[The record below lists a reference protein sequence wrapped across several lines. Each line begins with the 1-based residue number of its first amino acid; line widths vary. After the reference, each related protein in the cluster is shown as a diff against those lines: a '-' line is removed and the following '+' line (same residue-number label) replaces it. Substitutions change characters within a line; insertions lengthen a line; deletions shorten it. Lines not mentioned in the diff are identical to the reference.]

1 MNERSFNI
9 QKGIPLSEEI
19 APRGERTRND
29 ILQAAH
35 HLFIE
40 CGFHGTSMRQIA
52 QAAGIALGG
61 IYNHFSSKEDIFT
74 AVFLERHPYLG
85 VLPLMNSAQ
94 GETVEEFVRDAA
106 QRMVDGLG
114 QRTDFLNL
122 MFIELVEFKGQ
133 HIPHIFQI
141 ISPELTEFAQRFQT
155 ERQELRDI
163 PFFVL
168 VRAFLGLFFSFLI
181 TEIMIADQL
190 PPEGREGALE
200 FFVDIYLHGIL
211 KQGTPTE
218 EVQQ

>member
-1 MNERSFNI
+1 M
-9 QKGIPLSEEI
+9 SEEI

-29 ILQAAH
+29 ILQAAYQ
-35 HLFIE
+35 LFLE
-40 CGFHGTSMRQIA
+40 RGFHGTSMRQIS

-74 AVFLERHPYLG
+74 AVFLERHPFRD
-85 VLPLMNSAQ
+85 VLPLMNTAQ

-106 QRMVDGLG
+106 QRMVAGLG

-133 HIPHIFQI
+133 HVPHIFQI
-141 ISPELTEFAQRFQT
+141 IFPEMMEFTQRFQT

-163 PFFVL
+163 PLLVV
-168 VRAFLGLFFSFLI
+168 VRAFIGLFFSLLI

-190 PPEGREGALE
+190 PPEEREHALDY
-200 FFVDIYLHGIL
+200 FVDIYLYGIL
-211 KQGTPTE
+211 KGGTTLE
-218 EVQQ
+218 KVQQ

>member
-1 MNERSFNI
+1 M
-9 QKGIPLSEEI
+9 SEEI

-29 ILQAAH
+29 ILQAAYQ
-35 HLFIE
+35 LFLE
-40 CGFHGTSMRQIA
+40 RGFHGTSMRQIA

-74 AVFLERHPYLG
+74 AVFLELHPYRD
-85 VLPLMNSAQ
+85 VLPLMNTAH
-94 GETVEEFVRDAA
+94 GETAEEFVRDAA
-106 QRMVDGLG
+106 QRMVAGLG

-133 HIPHIFQI
+133 HIPHMFQI
-141 ISPELTEFAQRFQT
+141 IFPEIMGFARRLQA
-155 ERQELRDI
+155 ERQDLRDI
-163 PFFVL
+163 PLLVV

-190 PPEGREGALE
+190 PPEGREHALDY
-200 FFVDIYLHGIL
+200 FVDIYLYGIL
-211 KQGTPTE
+211 KDSTPTE